1 MQQAVERI
9 LSQARP
15 KIKAILRTR
24 QFYDSKELVN
34 QFKTHIWGLMETHNG
49 TIFHASSSILD
60 RLDAL
65 QEHFLHEI
73 GETEENAFLKFN
85 FAPQVLRRNIG
96 ILGVLHKRVIGKAH
110 PIFQQML
117 PFHRDLFQ
125 AGRANEHNKQLYGH
139 NVEVSHHQAIY
150 NRSIFA
156 MVDIYNN
163 LPQYVVDAS
172 SVSAFQKYL
181 TQIARKRCQIGNA
194 DWASSF
200 CRSFEHNFED

>member
-1 MQQAVERI
+1 MMTMFIHIYRYFPP
-9 LSQARP
+9 P
-15 KIKAILRTR
+15 K
-24 QFYDSKELVN
+24 
-34 QFKTHIWGLMETHNG
+34 
-49 TIFHASSSILD
+49 
-60 RLDAL
+60 
-65 QEHFLHEI
+65 
-73 GETEENAFLKFN
+73 
-85 FAPQVLRRNIG
+85 LRRNIG
-96 ILGVLHKRVIGKAH
+96 VLGLLHKRVLGKCH
-110 PIFQQML
+110 PSFETLL
-117 PFHRDLFQ
+117 PWWTTRFAAARGL
-125 AGRANEHNKQLYGH
+125 GHNKQLYGH
-139 NVEVSHHQAIY
+139 NVEVSHHQAIF